1 MENMRKARWMPS
13 LILVISLLFSLI
25 PINTSSRAE
34 NVEAHSDIEVVDTTI
49 LDAMGELNS
58 PDNRI
63 KELETVTIELAWQ
76 MISVDLIEEGET
88 RELTLPEELSYIE
101 QNGILSDGM
110 GSFQVSNGIL
120 QFTFAQNYQ
129 MTPDE
134 RLPDYQSVKHY
145 QGSVT
150 IQAEVPKK
158 GNSDV
163 TLDFGNQVMESLFI
177 ETEVENKNEALREAG
192 RDLNALGTWCS
203 AV

>member
-163 TLDFGNQVMESLFI
+163 ILDLVIRLWNHYLLKQKLRIRMKLFERQG
-177 ETEVENKNEALREAG
+177 ET
-192 RDLNALGTWCS
+192 
-203 AV
+203 